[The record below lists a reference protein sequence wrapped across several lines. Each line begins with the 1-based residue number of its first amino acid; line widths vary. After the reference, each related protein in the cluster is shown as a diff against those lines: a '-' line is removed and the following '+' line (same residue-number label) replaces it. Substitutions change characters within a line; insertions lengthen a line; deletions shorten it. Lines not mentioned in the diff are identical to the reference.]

1 MIEVNANNFEQ
12 EVMNEDK
19 VIVADFWA
27 TWCGPCRMLSPILSE
42 VSEEMSD
49 KIKVV
54 KINVDDNPMLAQQF
68 RVKNLPTV
76 MVIKNGQIR
85 DMMVGFRPKHE
96 VVKFVKNHI

>member
-85 DMMVGFRPKHE
+85 DMMIGFRPKHE

>member
-12 EVMNEDK
+12 EIMNEDK

>member
-49 KIKVV
+49 KVKVV

-85 DMMVGFRPKHE
+85 DLMIGFRPKHE
-96 VVKFVKNHI
+96 VVKFVKKHI

>member
-1 MIEVNANNFEQ
+1 MVEVNVNNFEQ
-12 EVMNEDK
+12 EVMKEDK
-19 VIVADFWA
+19 VVVADFWA

-85 DMMVGFRPKHE
+85 DMMIGFRPKHE